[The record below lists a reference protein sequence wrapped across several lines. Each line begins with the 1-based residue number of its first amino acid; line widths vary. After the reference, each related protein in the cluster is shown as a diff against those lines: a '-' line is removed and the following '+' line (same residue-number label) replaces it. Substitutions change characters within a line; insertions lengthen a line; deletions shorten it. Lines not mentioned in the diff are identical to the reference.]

1 MLVNRNGKQFQ
12 KLTDLFSILD
22 FQAIGKYVHPTRYRQ
37 IIETQSSDVLL
48 PKEQKWMSEDQKHSS
63 NVARVH
69 YQKKR
74 SREVAERGH
83 LCMSKLLETES
94 SNVENEVEKTI
105 ENNNNETTDQF
116 NSASQGNE
124 LVKIT
129 PKHSTDKSF
138 RRRAGV

>member
-1 MLVNRNGKQFQ
+1 
-12 KLTDLFSILD
+12 
-22 FQAIGKYVHPTRYRQ
+22 
-37 IIETQSSDVLL
+37 
-48 PKEQKWMSEDQKHSS
+48 MSEDQKHSS

-74 SREVAERGH
+74 SREVAERGR
-83 LCMSKLLETES
+83 LCMSKLLQAES
-94 SNVENEVEKTI
+94 FNVENEVEETM

-116 NSASQGNE
+116 NSASQANE

-138 RRRAGV
+138 RRRPGVRFTPEEDEFIKSGIAEFGLRWSTILRHPDFTFNPCRVPNTLRKRAEALKLV